1 MLNKYSFCWT
11 SAHAKKK
18 KKDIFCR
25 HVGRAQRNT
34 RRQHMY
40 KTETNVWGITVYKQ
54 ATCAGHSK
62 YQDIQEGI
70 RVRTFTDMMSI
81 F

>member
-1 MLNKYSFCWT
+1 
-11 SAHAKKK
+11 
-18 KKDIFCR
+18 
-25 HVGRAQRNT
+25 
-34 RRQHMY
+34 MY